1 MRRATHRLIA
11 KVTEDLERWSFNTA
25 VAACMEFANRL
36 QRYSRS
42 VHGPHGDEWD
52 EAVDSVLLLLAPM
65 APHMTAEAWERR
77 HGEGARIH
85 SQSMAG
91 RGPRLSHVDRVT
103 MVVQVNG
110 KVRDRIEVDAGI
122 DADEATGLALGSA
135 RVAEMLAGEEPARV
149 IARPPALVNLVT
161 NTATAERSAVCNGD
175 SGGARA
181 LEHLLPALGIGLVR
195 RVEAEPVDHAAEPRH
210 HEAPGCRRAV
220 PTRRR
225 SRPSRRRSDR
235 PSVSHSPRLD
245 RVLSSG
251 CRSPQPWWSSTGLY
265 AGVDP

>member
-1 MRRATHRLIA
+1 MSKSKGNLIAPESYFSTVGADALRLFHLFVGPPGDNVDWSSQADEVIEGCRKFLDRIWRFSVESDATDKTRGGDDTGADEPIEAAFELRRATHRLIA

-85 SQSMAG
+85 AQSWPVAD
-91 RGPRLSHVDRVT
+91 PELSHVDRVT

-122 DADEATGLALGSA
+122 DAEEATRLALASE
-135 RVAEMLAGEEPARV
+135 RVTEVLGGKEPSRL
-149 IARPPALVNLVT
+149 IARPPALVNVVT
-161 NTATAERSAVCNGD
+161 
-175 SGGARA
+175 
-181 LEHLLPALGIGLVR
+181 
-195 RVEAEPVDHAAEPRH
+195 
-210 HEAPGCRRAV
+210 AP
-220 PTRRR
+220 
-225 SRPSRRRSDR
+225 
-235 PSVSHSPRLD
+235 
-245 RVLSSG
+245 
-251 CRSPQPWWSSTGLY
+251 
-265 AGVDP
+265 